1 MSPQGTVDLE
11 RGRDVAAERAGVP
24 AAEGRSRGWTKYD
37 TGWTL
42 SLFGTA
48 IGAGILFLPINAGA
62 GGLWPLLI
70 VTALIGP
77 MTYLSHRGLSR
88 LVCASP
94 RSGGDITV
102 AVRDYFGQG
111 AGKLIT
117 VPTSSRFTRS
127 SSSTASASPTPS
139 TASWST
145 SSGWRPRR
153 AGSSRACSSPS

>member
-1 MSPQGTVDLE
+1 MSPQATVELE
-11 RGRDVAAERAGVP
+11 AGRDVATAQAP
-24 AAEGRSRGWTKYD
+24 APSQATKGWTKYD
-37 TGWTL
+37 TGWML

-48 IGAGILFLPINAGA
+48 IGAGSLFLSINAGA

>member
-1 MSPQGTVDLE
+1 MSPQATVELE
-11 RGRDVAAERAGVP
+11 AGRDVATAQAP
-24 AAEGRSRGWTKYD
+24 APSQATKGWTKYD
-37 TGWTL
+37 TGWML

-48 IGAGILFLPINAGA
+48 IGAGILYLPINAGA

-111 AGKLIT
+111 AGKHVGLGDVLVACLHAEGRELHGQLT
-117 VPTSSRFTRS
+117 AGALECPDRS
-127 SSSTASASPTPS
+127 ADAL
-139 TASWST
+139 
-145 SSGWRPRR
+145 
-153 AGSSRACSSPS
+153 